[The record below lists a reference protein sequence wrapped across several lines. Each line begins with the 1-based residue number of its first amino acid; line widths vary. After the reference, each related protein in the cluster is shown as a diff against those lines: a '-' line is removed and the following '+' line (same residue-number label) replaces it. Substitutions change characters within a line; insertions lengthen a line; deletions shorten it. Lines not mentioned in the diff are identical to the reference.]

1 MAAIPYETL
10 VLTAHFFLSAIL
22 LAGVW
27 FVLAAGLAKLLRL
40 ESPVARMLIFIVP
53 VVAAFGARVRLSA
66 DATFEIIGVC
76 VSVALAWFLADL
88 YRYRRFTAAIM
99 PNLRR
104 SPALQAV
111 VDELAPRFG
120 LARPPAAYELS
131 GAGAGPCVIGLRRPR
146 LIMPRGICALMDADE
161 MCALVA
167 HELAHVARRDAGWK
181 WLWLFLRRLAF
192 LNPIAAW
199 AHRRIG
205 LETERAC
212 DLLAVQVTGKPGTLA
227 RTLVK
232 MEERLAQSPPLA
244 PLFAMANVPRADSHL
259 AVRIASIASGTEGL
273 HDSKWMT
280 GLKLLAIFSVF
291 SALCLRP
298 GALLLTLIN

>member
-1 MAAIPYETL
+1 MVTIPNETL
-10 VLTAHFFLSAIL
+10 LLTAHFFLSAVV

-27 FVLAAGLAKLLRL
+27 FALAAGLAKLLRL
-40 ESPVARMLIFIVP
+40 ESPVARMSIFVVP
-53 VVAAFGARVRLSA
+53 VVAAFGARIRLSA
-66 DATFEIIGVC
+66 DATFEIVAVC
-76 VSVALAWFLADL
+76 LSVALLWFLADL
-88 YRYRRFTAAIM
+88 YQYRRFVAAVL
-99 PNLRR
+99 PNLQR
-104 SPALQAV
+104 SPALQTI

-120 LARPPAAYELS
+120 IRRPPEAYELS

-146 LIMPRGICALMDADE
+146 LIMPRGICTLMDPDE
-161 MCALVA
+161 LRALVA
-167 HELAHVARRDAGWK
+167 HELAHVARRDAGLK

-212 DLLAVQVTGKPGTLA
+212 DLLAMQATGKPGTLA

-232 MEERLAQSPPLA
+232 MEEHLAQSPPLA
-244 PLFAMANVPRADSHL
+244 PPFAMANVPRADSHL
-259 AVRIASIASGTEGL
+259 AARIESIATESEGL
-273 HDSKWMT
+273 HDSKWST

-298 GALLLTLIN
+298 GTALLALIN

>member
-1 MAAIPYETL
+1 MVAIPNEAL
-10 VLTAHFFLSAIL
+10 LLAAHFFLSAVV

-27 FVLAAGLAKLLRL
+27 FALAAGLAKLLRL
-40 ESPVARMLIFIVP
+40 ESPVARMAIFIVP

-66 DATFEIIGVC
+66 DATFEVIAVC
-76 VSVALAWFLADL
+76 LSVALVWFLADL
-88 YRYRRFTAAIM
+88 YHYRRFTAAIM
-99 PNLRR
+99 PNLKR

-120 LARPPAAYELS
+120 ILRPPAAYELS
-131 GAGAGPCVIGLRRPR
+131 SADAGPCVIGLRRPR
-146 LIMPRGICALMDADE
+146 LIMPRGICTLMNADE
-161 MCALVA
+161 MRALVA
-167 HELAHVARRDAGWK
+167 HELAHVARRDAGLK

-212 DLLAVQVTGKPGTLA
+212 DLLAMQVTGKPGTLA

-232 MEERLAQSPPLA
+232 MEEHLAQSPPLV

-259 AVRIASIASGTEGL
+259 AVRIKSIASESEGS
-273 HDSKWMT
+273 HDSTWMT
-280 GLKLLAIFSVF
+280 GLKVLAIFSIF
-291 SALCLRP
+291 SVLCLRP
-298 GALLLTLIN
+298 GSALLALIN